1 MCECVWALPLSVKQ
15 VHSAH
20 CMANVTVR
28 HAFERRKET
37 LKACGFTYTDAM
49 GQALFEELMGE
60 IWKLRKELE
69 TNPRVAAKKTTR
81 KATKKTKSKR
91 SK

>member
-1 MCECVWALPLSVKQ
+1 MCECVWALPLGVEQ
-15 VHSAH
+15 VHGPH

-28 HAFERRKET
+28 RAFERRKET

-60 IWKLRKELE
+60 IWKLRKGLE
-69 TNPRVAAKKTTR
+69 EKPRVAAKKPSR
-81 KATKKTKSKR
+81 KTAKKTKSKR